1 MFSFSLDFINGQSL
15 EIHRTPGEDQ
25 QLSDD
30 CVHVIILFIDYCE
43 METIFTHV
51 II

>member
-1 MFSFSLDFINGQSL
+1 M
-15 EIHRTPGEDQ
+15 EIHLTPGEDQ
-25 QLSDD
+25 QLSDGF
-30 CVHVIILFIDYCE
+30 VHVIILFIDFCE